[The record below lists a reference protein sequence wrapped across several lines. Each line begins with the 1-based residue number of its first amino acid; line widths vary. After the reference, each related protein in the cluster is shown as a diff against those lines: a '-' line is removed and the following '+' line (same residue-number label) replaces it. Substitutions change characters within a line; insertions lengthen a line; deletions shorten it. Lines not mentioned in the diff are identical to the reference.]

1 MAEQFVKI
9 RNGVAAPKGFHY
21 MPNGK
26 LMNDADHIAMYGYIE
41 KTINTQYS
49 FDTVSIFQESYPTV
63 KFIWIM
69 GSDNAA
75 QIEEWKNWKEFIK
88 KIPMAIYPRATNPI
102 IDVEKKLKKNAK
114 KIDMENSKD
123 LINTE
128 TPCFTFINGPMNDI
142 SSTRIRR
149 EM

>member
-1 MAEQFVKI
+1 MF
-9 RNGVAAPKGFHY
+9 F
-21 MPNGK
+21 
-26 LMNDADHIAMYGYIE
+26 
-41 KTINTQYS
+41 
-49 FDTVSIFQESYPTV
+49 
-63 KFIWIM
+63 
-69 GSDNAA
+69 
-75 QIEEWKNWKEFIK
+75 FIK
-88 KIPMAIYPRATNPI
+88 KIPLAIYPRATNPL

-114 KIDMENSKD
+114 KIDAEHSKD